1 MDSVFHLIPLE
12 ESARRFVV
20 ALEREGF
27 AVERAVWARNQS
39 GTGFLFI
46 EPSDMP
52 GLKVASAKLFEIRH
66 RLFGEIP
73 NLVDLNT
80 IVVEPGDWKLS
91 VATSLH
97 DVAPEKPRPIG
108 RISEGWQSYE
118 DAIVMKAA

>member
-1 MDSVFHLIPLE
+1 MDSVFHLIPIE
-12 ESARRFVV
+12 ESARRFIV
-20 ALEREGF
+20 ALEREGYP
-27 AVERAVWARNQS
+27 VERAVWARNQY

-46 EPSDMP
+46 EPSQMDD
-52 GLKVASAKLFEIRH
+52 LRIASDKLFEIRH
-66 RLFGEIP
+66 RLFAEIP
-73 NLVDLNT
+73 NLVDVNT

-91 VATSLH
+91 TARSLH